1 MWYIRD
7 QPKFGIQ
14 TISANKKLLTK
25 IANDKWKIFIEYN
38 TLISVLK
45 ISRKSLYQTL
55 QRHTEFEVT
64 KRGKNIDF
72 VSIEIVFFYLSKFQN
87 SISRLEDTLK
97 RLEKKSWRV
106 ENRTQEKMIITY

>member
-1 MWYIRD
+1 M
-7 QPKFGIQ
+7 
-14 TISANKKLLTK
+14 
-25 IANDKWKIFIEYN
+25 
-38 TLISVLK
+38 
-45 ISRKSLYQTL
+45 YQTL